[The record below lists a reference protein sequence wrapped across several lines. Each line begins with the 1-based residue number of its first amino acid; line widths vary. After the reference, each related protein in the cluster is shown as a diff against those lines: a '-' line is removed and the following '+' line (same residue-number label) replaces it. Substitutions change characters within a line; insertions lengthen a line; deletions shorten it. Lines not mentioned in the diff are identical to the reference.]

1 MAGNSGNA
9 PPKMPPSAGAMEQ
22 LLASLGQGPQRGLPP
37 VERWDPAFCG
47 EIDMRI
53 AADGTWFYLG
63 TPIGR
68 PALVKLFAS
77 VLKQEGGSYF
87 LVTPVEKVGIRV
99 DDLPLQ
105 AVEMAVEDEGTG
117 RQILFRTVSDDM
129 VTIGPE
135 HGLRFDRDGRDGLRP
150 AVHVR
155 RDLWARVTR
164 ALSYDLLAMGEL
176 REVDG
181 VMMFGV
187 SAGGLFFPAVPA
199 AEIEGLV

>member
-9 PPKMPPSAGAMEQ
+9 PPKMPPLAGAMEQ